1 MEERISTKKAAVYVM
16 AATLI
21 SKVLGFFREILLG
34 SQYGATYVTDAYLIS
49 TTIPLVLFSS
59 VAAAISTTYIP
70 VYSELRLDKGKDE
83 AINFTN
89 KLLNIIVLASTVLA
103 VLGMIF
109 TKPIVSIIAMG
120 FKGETLEL
128 AVKLTRITFPMI
140 VFIGASHVF
149 TGFLQ
154 SNNEFVI
161 PALTGIPYNII
172 IIIMLLLSDLVGIY
186 GLVYG
191 TVAGIAMHVVI
202 QIPGLKKK
210 DYRYTRM
217 LSLKDPYVKKVAFL
231 ALPVVMGMAVQQL
244 NALVDRML
252 ASGLPE
258 GSISALNFANRLN
271 AFVYGVFSSSI
282 SVVVYPLLSK
292 LNAENDMDHFKKTLV
307 NGLNVITL
315 LLVPI
320 SVGAIVLR
328 QPIVSVLFERGRFDQ
343 RATVMTASALMFY
356 SLGIVFYGYRDILNR
371 TFYSLHDTRTPMLNG
386 IVAVA
391 VNVLLNL
398 ILIRFMQH
406 SGLALATS
414 ISAIAMTFL
423 MFVSLKKRLGSIGWS
438 NILLVFI
445 KSTIA
450 SAIMGLVVYVLNN
463 FAASHLDSA
472 SRIVSLI
479 VLGLVIGAGMLVYFV
494 LIYLF
499 KVEELSWISGVIKNY
514 IKSKGREH

>member
-1 MEERISTKKAAVYVM
+1 M
-16 AATLI
+16 
-21 SKVLGFFREILLG
+21 
-34 SQYGATYVTDAYLIS
+34 
-49 TTIPLVLFSS
+49 
-59 VAAAISTTYIP
+59 
-70 VYSELRLDKGKDE
+70 
-83 AINFTN
+83 
-89 KLLNIIVLASTVLA
+89 NIIVLASTVLA

-172 IIIMLLLSDLVGIY
+172 IIIMLLFSDLVGIY

-217 LSLKDPYVKKVAFL
+217 LSLKDPYVKNVAFL

-356 SLGIVFYGYRDILNR
+356 SLGIVF
-371 TFYSLHDTRTPMLNG
+371 TDTGIFSTELSIPCMIQEPPMLNG

-391 VNVLLNL
+391 VNVVLNL